1 MKRKSQ
7 HEMFD
12 NPLNIHEGTLDVHV
26 HQIKGVIADTAEVFL
41 TLQVDYLG
49 GFFTRVFTSDIAK
62 MNKDLIFDQK
72 FELSLNCSQTLRINA
87 YKRIPS
93 TFQDFQFFAMGTFEL
108 QRPTIGDQYCLV
120 TVPLI
125 PADSRLH
132 LIMSVRL
139 YSHEFTENKW
149 TVLDSANDDVLR
161 LWRMR
166 GKVFGQC
173 IKDVLK
179 REERKIPLIV
189 TSCIKEIEERGL
201 DSSFIYVM
209 RGDDTR
215 VNDLV
220 AVFDICSFTAS
231 YYIKQARYTP
241 YDIAEVLTRYLRSL
255 PHSILLCPN
264 NYLPV
269 FTLEDTTVKVRMVAF
284 LLTNIPEPGRSV
296 FSYLLDHMAK
306 VCLNEPR
313 NRVTPT
319 IMGGI
324 FSPVILDSDVTL
336 TLEEYMRKRNHFAS
350 ILKCMIELKL
360 QGYKLDNTQT

>member
-1 MKRKSQ
+1 MLPHLKLTLITTVDKKYYHLLFFSRVEYQTWKDLIENHDYAYMDLVAYESCIANYGIIPRLTSLSNAN
-7 HEMFD
+7 
-12 NPLNIHEGTLDVHV
+12 NPLNFYEGTLDVYL
-26 HQIKGVIADTAEVFL
+26 HQMRGIVLDTDVFL

-49 GFFTRVFTSDIAK
+49 GFFSRVFTSDITK
-62 MNKDLIFDQK
+62 MSRDLIFDQK
-72 FELSLNCSQTLRINA
+72 FEISLNCSQTLRINA
-87 YKRIPS
+87 YKRNPS

-108 QRPTIGDQYCLV
+108 HTAYLSDHYCLV

-125 PADSRLH
+125 PADSRLY
-132 LIMSVRL
+132 LVMSVRFFA
-139 YSHEFTENKW
+139 HEFKEKQRTM
-149 TVLDSANDDVLR
+149 LDSSNDDVLR
-161 LWRMR
+161 MWRMR

-189 TSCIKEIEERGL
+189 TSCIEEIEQRGL
-201 DSSFIYVM
+201 DTSFIYIM

-231 YYIKQARYTP
+231 HYIKQARYTP

-255 PHSILLCPN
+255 PYSILLCPN

-284 LLTNIPEPGRSV
+284 LLTNIPEPGRTV

-306 VCLNEPR
+306 
-313 NRVTPT
+313 
-319 IMGGI
+319 
-324 FSPVILDSDVTL
+324 
-336 TLEEYMRKRNHFAS
+336 
-350 ILKCMIELKL
+350 
-360 QGYKLDNTQT
+360 